1 MNPFNLRA
9 PEFLTFYVL
18 FGLGILLWLRWQR
31 WSREPSAPS
40 PLPSIS
46 DPYSIA
52 FLRGGRNSLLE
63 VATLS
68 LIDRGLLNANDGTL
82 LTQDRHAA
90 KLAGNKLDRALL
102 EYFATPAKAITIYT
116 QPCFTGP
123 MSDMD
128 EKLKAEH
135 LLPDYDLTDARLRD
149 FGIAVLVL
157 ASVATIKVLIA
168 LERGRKFGFLILIAI
183 GFMVAAYKV
192 ACPRRTRQGD
202 TTVADLRTLMAS
214 LLGRAGSLIA
224 DQGSQEVLMLAAV
237 FGVAAL
243 PATSFPY
250 LPQLFPGS
258 GGNSSS
264 SSGGSGSSC
273 GSSCG
278 GGGGGCGGCGS

>member
-9 PEFLTFYVL
+9 PEFLIFYIL
-18 FGLGILLWLRWQR
+18 FGLGVLFWLRWQR
-31 WSREPSAPS
+31 RWREPTAPS

-52 FLRGGRNSLLE
+52 FLRGGRKAMLE

-68 LIDRGLLNANDGTL
+68 LIDRGLLNASDGTL
-82 LTQDRHAA
+82 LTKDRHAA
-90 KLAGNKLDRALL
+90 QLAGNKVDRAIL
-102 EYFATPAKAITIYT
+102 EYFATPARATTIYT
-116 QPCFTGP
+116 QSCFTGVT
-123 MSDMD
+123 SKMD
-128 EKLKAEH
+128 EKLAAEH
-135 LLPDYDLTDARLRD
+135 LLPDSDLKGARLRD
-149 FGIAVLVL
+149 FGIAVLAL
-157 ASVATIKVLIA
+157 ASVAMIKVLIA
-168 LERGRKFGFLILIAI
+168 IERRRNFGFLILIAI
-183 GFMVAAYKV
+183 GFMVAAYQV

-202 TTVADLRTLMAS
+202 TAVADLRTLMAS

-237 FGVAAL
+237 FGVAAV
-243 PATSFPY
+243 PVASFPY

-264 SSGGSGSSC
+264 SSCGSGSSC